1 MANSKRL
8 PYSTAGGGGGGG
20 GGGGRRGGASGSGVV
35 APLVVLV
42 FLFVLAPSIFFV
54 ARNGGHVHVASD
66 PKDREGN
73 QETDWQKQLA
83 TNNLKSILSKEMID
97 ALASSQQ
104 EAGTLSVDFF
114 RKRASPSWK
123 TDDLVNDLSNASL
136 DVDDKVKSENSSAEH
151 ELSLTDKTPKD
162 DTAEHQVDAAA
173 KNARRKLRE
182 KRREKR
188 AMDLVR
194 KDDEARVKLENAAIE
209 RSKAVDSAVLGKY
222 SIWRKENENEN
233 SDSTV
238 RLMRDQ
244 IIMARVYSVLAKSKN
259 KNDLYQELQTR
270 IKESQRAVGEATADS
285 DLHHSAPEKVRVMGQ
300 LLSKAR
306 EDVYDCKAV
315 TQRLRA
321 MLQSADEQVRSLKK
335 QSTFL
340 SQLAAKTIPN
350 SIHCLSMRLT
360 IDYYLLPLEKRKFP
374 RSENLENPELYHY
387 ALFSDNVLAA
397 SVVVNSTIMNA
408 KEPEKHVFHL
418 VTDKLNFGAM
428 NMWFLLNPPGKATI
442 HVENVD
448 EFKWLNS
455 SYCPVLRQ
463 LESAAMKEYYFKA
476 DRPTTLSAGSSNLKY
491 RNPKYLSMLNHL
503 RFYLPQVYPK
513 LDKILFLDDDIVV
526 QKDLKGLWDVDLNG
540 KVNGAV
546 ETCGESFHRFDKYL
560 NFSNPHIARNF
571 DPNACGWAYGMNI
584 FDLKEWKKKDITGIY
599 HKWQSMNEDRVLWKL
614 GTLPPGLLTFY
625 KLTHPL
631 DKSWHVLG
639 LGYNPSIDRSEID
652 NAAVVHY
659 NGNMKPWL
667 ELAMTKYRPYW
678 TRYIKYDH
686 PYIRGCNLA
695 ERRGKRAARDV
706 RALSGEVDPRGS
718 YPSLEMANSKR
729 LPYSTAGGGGGGRR
743 GVVAPLVVVVF
754 LFVLAP
760 SIFFVACNGG
770 HVGSDPM
777 DMEGT
782 QETEWQKQLPTNNL
796 KSILSKEMFDALASS
811 QQEAGALSVDFF
823 IKRASPSWKTD
834 DLVND
839 LSNASLDI
847 DDKVK
852 SANSSTDKTLKDDT
866 DSAVLGKYSI
876 WRKENEN
883 ENSDLTVRLMRDQI
897 IMARVYSVLA
907 KSKNKNDLYQELQ
920 TRIKESQRAVGEA
933 TADSDLHHS
942 APEKVRVMGQ
952 LLSKAREDVYDCKAV
967 TQRLRAMLQSADEQ
981 VRSLKK
987 QSTFLSQLAAK
998 TIPNSI
1004 HCLSMRLTIDY
1015 YLLPLEKRKFP
1026 RSENLENPELY
1037 HYALFSD
1044 NVLAASVVNSTIMNA
1059 KEPEKHVF
1067 HLVTDKLNFGAMNM
1081 WFLLNPPGKATI
1093 HVENVDEFKWLNSSY
1108 CPVLRQLES
1117 AAMKEYY
1124 FKADRPT
1131 TLSAGS
1137 SNLKYRNPKYL
1148 SMLNHLRFYLPQ
1160 VYPKLDKIFF
1170 LDDDIVVQ
1178 KDLTGLWDVDL
1189 NGKVTGAVETCGESF
1204 HRFDKYLNFSNPHIA
1219 RNFDPNACGWA
1230 YGMNI
1235 FDLNEWKK
1243 KDITG
1248 IYHRWQNMNEDR
1260 VLWKLGTLPH
1270 GLLTFFKL
1278 THPLDKSWHV
1288 LGLGYNPSIDRSE
1301 IDNAA
1306 VVHYNGNMKP
1316 WLELAMTKYDQ
1327 VQTILDKI
1335 MTGKLT
1341 DFTSEGNNIVN
1352 LKQFVACLL
1361 FFIRILSA
1369 WPAGSID
1376 CCEEMINRCF
1386 CCVTGGDSDP
1396 EPAATSSR
1404 RRTNPARAS
1413 KNRTSVD
1420 YPWETYTLKELLQAT
1435 GNFSESNKL
1444 GEGGFGTVYWG
1455 RTSKGVE
1462 IAVKR
1467 LKAMT
1472 AKAEMEFAVEV
1483 EILGRVRHR
1492 NLLSLRGFYAG
1503 GDERLIVYDYMP
1515 NHSLLTHLHPHRGTP
1530 SSHHHVPLEWPRR
1543 VAIAVGAAEGLSYL
1557 HHEASPHIIHRDIK
1571 ASNVLLDAEFVPKVA
1586 DFGFAKLIPDGVSHL
1601 TTRVKGT
1608 LGYLAPEYA
1617 MWGKVSESCDVYS
1630 FGVLLLELVS
1640 ARRPLEKL
1648 PGGVKREIV
1657 QWAAPLVERRRW
1669 ERLADPRLAGRFDA
1683 AQLRAVVE
1691 TAMLCTQS
1699 SAESRPAM
1707 AEVVDMLRFSGGERR
1722 TKEIVPVAATVAGSS
1737 DEITMTTD
1745 QDDVTAGSSEPL
1757 DRRNWKLTRL
1767 R

>member
-1 MANSKRL
+1 M
-8 PYSTAGGGGGGG
+8 
-20 GGGGRRGGASGSGVV
+20 
-35 APLVVLV
+35 
-42 FLFVLAPSIFFV
+42 
-54 ARNGGHVHVASD
+54 
-66 PKDREGN
+66 DR
-73 QETDWQKQLA
+73 
-83 TNNLKSILSKEMID
+83 
-97 ALASSQQ
+97 
-104 EAGTLSVDFF
+104 
-114 RKRASPSWK
+114 
-123 TDDLVNDLSNASL
+123 
-136 DVDDKVKSENSSAEH
+136 
-151 ELSLTDKTPKD
+151 
-162 DTAEHQVDAAA
+162 
-173 KNARRKLRE
+173 
-182 KRREKR
+182 
-188 AMDLVR
+188 MD
-194 KDDEARVKLENAAIE
+194 
-209 RSKAVDSAVLGKY
+209 
-222 SIWRKENENEN
+222 
-233 SDSTV
+233 
-238 RLMRDQ
+238 
-244 IIMARVYSVLAKSKN
+244 
-259 KNDLYQELQTR
+259 
-270 IKESQRAVGEATADS
+270 
-285 DLHHSAPEKVRVMGQ
+285 
-300 LLSKAR
+300 
-306 EDVYDCKAV
+306 
-315 TQRLRA
+315 
-321 MLQSADEQVRSLKK
+321 
-335 QSTFL
+335 
-340 SQLAAKTIPN
+340 
-350 SIHCLSMRLT
+350 
-360 IDYYLLPLEKRKFP
+360 
-374 RSENLENPELYHY
+374 
-387 ALFSDNVLAA
+387 
-397 SVVVNSTIMNA
+397 
-408 KEPEKHVFHL
+408 
-418 VTDKLNFGAM
+418 
-428 NMWFLLNPPGKATI
+428 
-442 HVENVD
+442 
-448 EFKWLNS
+448 
-455 SYCPVLRQ
+455 
-463 LESAAMKEYYFKA
+463 
-476 DRPTTLSAGSSNLKY
+476 
-491 RNPKYLSMLNHL
+491 
-503 RFYLPQVYPK
+503 
-513 LDKILFLDDDIVV
+513 
-526 QKDLKGLWDVDLNG
+526 
-540 KVNGAV
+540 
-546 ETCGESFHRFDKYL
+546 
-560 NFSNPHIARNF
+560 
-571 DPNACGWAYGMNI
+571 
-584 FDLKEWKKKDITGIY
+584 
-599 HKWQSMNEDRVLWKL
+599 
-614 GTLPPGLLTFY
+614 
-625 KLTHPL
+625 
-631 DKSWHVLG
+631 
-639 LGYNPSIDRSEID
+639 
-652 NAAVVHY
+652 
-659 NGNMKPWL
+659 
-667 ELAMTKYRPYW
+667 
-678 TRYIKYDH
+678 
-686 PYIRGCNLA
+686 
-695 ERRGKRAARDV
+695 
-706 RALSGEVDPRGS
+706 
-718 YPSLEMANSKR
+718 
-729 LPYSTAGGGGGGRR
+729 
-743 GVVAPLVVVVF
+743 
-754 LFVLAP
+754 
-760 SIFFVACNGG
+760 
-770 HVGSDPM
+770 
-777 DMEGT
+777 
-782 QETEWQKQLPTNNL
+782 
-796 KSILSKEMFDALASS
+796 
-811 QQEAGALSVDFF
+811 
-823 IKRASPSWKTD
+823 
-834 DLVND
+834 
-839 LSNASLDI
+839 
-847 DDKVK
+847 
-852 SANSSTDKTLKDDT
+852 

-897 IMARVYSVLA
+897 IMAR
-907 KSKNKNDLYQELQ
+907 
-920 TRIKESQRAVGEA
+920 
-933 TADSDLHHS
+933 
-942 APEKVRVMGQ
+942 
-952 LLSKAREDVYDCKAV
+952 
-967 TQRLRAMLQSADEQ
+967 
-981 VRSLKK
+981 
-987 QSTFLSQLAAK
+987 
-998 TIPNSI
+998 
-1004 HCLSMRLTIDY
+1004 
-1015 YLLPLEKRKFP
+1015 
-1026 RSENLENPELY
+1026 
-1037 HYALFSD
+1037 
-1044 NVLAASVVNSTIMNA
+1044 
-1059 KEPEKHVF
+1059 EPEKHVF

-1260 VLWKLGTLPH
+1260 VLWKLGTLPP

-1327 VQTILDKI
+1327 VQTILDKEEVVAAATATATSGRSLPPPRVRDETSLRLEASPPRPARRI
-1335 MTGKLT
+1335 LPSPSMTAAVDPSARRAVRPAAPIAPVDGEPAPEAG
-1341 DFTSEGNNIVN
+1341 EGNNIVN
-1352 LKQFVACLL
+1352 LKQFVA
-1361 FFIRILSA
+1361 S

-1737 DEITMTTD
+1737 DEITTTTD